1 MIQAFLFSSN
11 QCNKYLIS
19 MLSKIKIVI
28 LLILIGQL
36 TAGYE
41 DLYELALREYQ
52 AGRYKEAR
60 EILLKK
66 TEKKAGD
73 FNLLGWIE
81 LKLRNFQEAEEAF
94 LKSLKLKPDL
104 ADSYA
109 GLGYVFFQKGDLL
122 AALSFFEK
130 GLTLDEK
137 NETCSEG
144 KAIVE
149 RVLKEKSKVDT
160 ACLEKNYFFARGD
173 YFWWQKNGDE
183 PSPLFIKG
191 VNIGFALPG
200 NYPSEFPEDEKL
212 YLEWLR
218 LIAEMGANTVRVYTI
233 LPPAF
238 YRAFYRHNSE
248 NSEEK
253 KLFLIQG
260 IWVELPEKAEFRNEH
275 YLAEIKN
282 EIKNAVDVI
291 HGQARIEPRYGHAHG
306 QYEVD
311 ISPYVLAFIFGR
323 EWEPGE
329 VIAFNEKNREAEYN
343 GEYLAITEGNA
354 FEIFLT
360 EMLDYLIA
368 YEDKIYKI
376 QRPVALVNWPTLDPL
391 FHPSEATLMEEVE
404 IRKKLGEKTP
414 PYDFSRAWDEDAV
427 SVDETRIR
435 AKPNFRAGLFVA
447 YHVYPYYPD
456 FMRNEEKYALPL
468 KTEGSIYYG
477 NYLRDLKAHYRNRP
491 LLIAEF
497 GLPTSRGIARFHPEG
512 LNQGGL
518 SEEEQAEGL
527 KRLFLNIT
535 ERGCAGGL
543 VFSWIDEWWK
553 ASWITRKYEDN
564 DPLWYNA
571 EDPEENYGLL
581 AMLPARAE
589 KKLRGDPEAWSE
601 TQILYYPEDEI
612 LKALS
617 VDSDEGYLYLKLDL
631 KKELDWRKRAIL
643 LAIDTYG
650 DEEGDHLL
658 PFNLEIIS
666 PVGFEFVALLHGKNS
681 QLLVDDTYSKYIFKP
696 ELARLPGLT
705 GFLELEREEIGPR
718 YNLNGIFN
726 EIIAVHRRRF
736 SREGKIFGEKI
747 YKASPLIEGRD
758 FCYFKEK
765 ALIELRLPWGLLN
778 FLDPSRKKIIYFNE
792 NKRTEG
798 IRFLSLSYQPRSET
812 DPLARVR
819 PAEANIQKTM
829 ELMKTRYYR
838 WPEWTRPSYQM
849 KPKRSY
855 YALKEL
861 FQQIEK
867 PTLKINL
874 PDNFNF
880 NFVISLAYKSKD
892 EFLKNYSQQ
901 MFNLQPTDFQDY
913 YGYAL
918 ACLIRGII
926 SGQTFYIL
934 EAKNI
939 LSFLASSSCEP
950 REREISG
957 LGVKYMENLLEGN
970 FASAGQEKI
979 EVFRIESPKE
989 KIREKGQKLVLG
1001 KSFIKIKC
1009 GAIIKSQVDR
1019 VTRDWLSGF
1028 NPASSPFSFSAQRLV
1043 PWHEGARIKE
1053 IVQYTQAQVFPVW
1066 GTKVKKIGQSWYAPD
1081 EKGIFRFPVPE
1092 DKIYYY
1098 PTNFVLDQE
1107 TVIINDTHGINTIAW
1122 DAEGADLVV
1131 GCGDHPGKIEAAYY
1145 LAQKG
1150 LNVYM
1155 PADRFLSLL
1164 IGIKTKGKIIG
1175 TAPVKK
1181 TDDGAVIGNQPVVFD
1196 IHEPIVVCFSETS
1209 EDYALPYYDTPL
1221 RYFRALEE
1229 YLNLSLNI
1237 IPVRVPADG
1246 RADVVVTK
1254 ARKLGVKIIGIRI
1267 RYPQEH
1273 DALAAWLRENKER
1286 RAILFHSAI
1295 YDPGYRLFFE
1305 FPDQTSFGDINPIF
1319 QEAIEEYEE
1328 EKII

>member
-1 MIQAFLFSSN
+1 
-11 QCNKYLIS
+11 
-19 MLSKIKIVI
+19 MLPKLKIAI

-36 TAGYE
+36 VTGYE
-41 DLYELALREYQ
+41 DLYDLALREYQ

-60 EILLKK
+60 EIILKK

-81 LKLRNFQEAEEAF
+81 LKLRNFQQAKEAF
-94 LKSLKLKPDL
+94 LKSLELKSDL

-109 GLGYVFFQKGDLL
+109 GLGYVYFQKGDLL
-122 AALSFFEK
+122 VALSFFEK

-137 NETCSEG
+137 NEACSEG

-149 RVLKEKSKVDT
+149 RVLKEKSKVDI
-160 ACLEKNYFFARGD
+160 AGQEKNYFYARGD
-173 YFWWQKNGDE
+173 YFWRQKDGDE

-200 NYPSEFPEDEKL
+200 KYPSEFPEDEKL
-212 YLEWLR
+212 YEEWLG

-238 YRAFYRHNSE
+238 YRALYRHNTK
-248 NSEEK
+248 NPEEK
-253 KLFLIQG
+253 RLFLIQG

-282 EIKNAVDVI
+282 EIKNAVNVI
-291 HGQARIEPRYGHAHG
+291 HGQARIEPRYGHAYGHYG
-306 QYEVD
+306 VD
-311 ISPYVLAFIFGR
+311 ISSYVLAFIFGR

-329 VIAFNEKNREAEYN
+329 VIAFNQKNSEREFN
-343 GEYLAITEGNA
+343 GQYLAITEGTA
-354 FEIFLT
+354 FEVFLT

-368 YEDKIYKI
+368 YEDKSYKI
-376 QRPVALVNWPTLDPL
+376 QRPVALINWPTLDPL

-414 PYDFSRAWDEDAV
+414 PYDFSRAWDEDAA
-427 SVDETRIR
+427 SVDETKIR
-435 AKPNFRAGLFVA
+435 VKPNFKAGLFVA

-477 NYLRDLKAHYRNRP
+477 NYLRNLKAHYRNRP

-527 KRLFLNIT
+527 KKLFLNIK
-535 ERGCAGGL
+535 ESGCAGGL

-553 ASWITRKYEDN
+553 ASWMTRKYEDN

-581 AMLPARAE
+581 AMLPSRVE
-589 KKLRGDPEAWSE
+589 KKLKGDPEAWSE
-601 TQILYYPEDEI
+601 AQILYYPEDEI

-631 KKELDWRKRAIL
+631 KEELDWRKKAIL

-658 PFNLEIIS
+658 PFNLEISS
-666 PVGFEFVALLHGKNS
+666 PVGFEFVVLLHGKNS
-681 QLLVDDTYSKYIFKP
+681 QLLVDDSYSKYIFKP

-705 GFLELEREEIGPR
+705 GFEEKEEIRPT
-718 YNLNGIFN
+718 YNANGIFN

-736 SREGKIFGEKI
+736 SREGKVFGEKI

-765 ALIELRLPWGLLN
+765 AFIELRLPWGLLN

-798 IRFLSLSYQPRSET
+798 VRLLTLSYQPRSEA
-812 DPLARVR
+812 DPLAREK
-819 PAEANIQKTM
+819 PAEAILQKTM
-829 ELMKTRYYR
+829 DLMKTRYYR
-838 WPEWTRPSYQM
+838 WPEWSEPSYQM
-849 KPKRSY
+849 KIKKSY

-861 FQQIEK
+861 FQQTEN
-867 PTLKINL
+867 PTLIINL
-874 PDNFNF
+874 PVNFNF

-892 EFLKNYSQQ
+892 EFLKYYSPENL
-901 MFNLQPTDFQDY
+901 NLQPADFQDY

-918 ACLIRGII
+918 ACLTRGII

-970 FASAGQEKI
+970 FAPAAQKKI
-979 EVFRIESPKE
+979 EAFRIERPKE

-1001 KSFIKIKC
+1001 RSFIKVKR
-1009 GAIIKSQVDR
+1009 GALIKSQVDR

-1028 NPASSPFSFSAQRLV
+1028 NPASSPFSAERLV

-1053 IVQYTQAQVFPVW
+1053 IVEYTQAKVFPVW

-1081 EKGIFRFPVPE
+1081 EKGLFRFPVPE
-1092 DKIYYY
+1092 DKIYSY

-1107 TVIINDTHGINTIAW
+1107 TIIINDTHGINTIAW

-1164 IGIKTKGKIIG
+1164 MGIKTKGKIIG

-1181 TDDGAVIGNQPVVFD
+1181 TDDGEVIGNQPVVFD

-1254 ARKLGVKIIGIRI
+1254 AKELGVKIIGIRI

-1273 DALAAWLRENKER
+1273 DALAAWLKENKER

-1305 FPDQTSFGDINPIF
+1305 FPEQTSFGDIKPVF
-1319 QEAIEEYEE
+1319 QEAM
-1328 EKII
+1328 KNMKKKNNLIIGSWYR

>member
-1 MIQAFLFSSN
+1 
-11 QCNKYLIS
+11 

-291 HGQARIEPRYGHAHG
+291 HGQARIEPRHGHAHG

-535 ERGCAGGL
+535 ESGCAGGL
-543 VFSWIDEWWK
+543 VFSWIDEWSK
-553 ASWITRKYEDN
+553 ANWMTRKYEDN

-601 TQILYYPEDEI
+601 TQILYYSDDEI

-658 PFNLEIIS
+658 PFNLEIKS

-798 IRFLSLSYQPRSET
+798 IRFLALSYQPRSET

-861 FQQIEK
+861 FQQTEK

-918 ACLIRGII
+918 ACLTRGII
-926 SGQTFYIL
+926 TGQTFYIL

-1028 NPASSPFSFSAQRLV
+1028 NPASSPFSFSALRLV

-1328 EKII
+1328 GKII